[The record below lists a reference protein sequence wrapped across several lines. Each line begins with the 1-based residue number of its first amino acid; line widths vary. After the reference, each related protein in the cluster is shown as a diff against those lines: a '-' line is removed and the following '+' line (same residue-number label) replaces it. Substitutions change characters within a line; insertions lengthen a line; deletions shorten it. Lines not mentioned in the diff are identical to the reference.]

1 MHYVNR
7 GAAMF
12 SLAVQF
18 SLSSVAVTVQ
28 SRLLREVQRGKCRFQ
43 MGQENQQDRREMKRS
58 SLLDG
63 KNKKRKFAG
72 LKKYQAL
79 NIHWMYESVN
89 V

>member
-1 MHYVNR
+1 
-7 GAAMF
+7 
-12 SLAVQF
+12 
-18 SLSSVAVTVQ
+18 
-28 SRLLREVQRGKCRFQ
+28 

-72 LKKYQAL
+72 LKKYQAC
-79 NIHWMYESVN
+79 NIHWMYESLN